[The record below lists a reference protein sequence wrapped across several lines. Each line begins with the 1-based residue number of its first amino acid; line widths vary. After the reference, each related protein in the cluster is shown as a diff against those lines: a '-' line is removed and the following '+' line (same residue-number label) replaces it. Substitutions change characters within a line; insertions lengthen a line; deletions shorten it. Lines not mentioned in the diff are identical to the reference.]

1 MAGCSRFCTYKS
13 VKFIN
18 VHDKRLAVIH
28 YALMATLLVYVV
40 AYQVFAKGGYQAH
53 EAFVG
58 NVVLKIK
65 GVAETAEGRP
75 LGKPEPGQNVYDCFD
90 LEGEAYA

>member
-1 MAGCSRFCTYKS
+1 MRTKNYPTKMASCSRFCTYKS

-28 YALMATLLVYVV
+28 YVLMATLLTYVL

-53 EAFVG
+53 EPFVG
-58 NVVLKIK
+58 NVVLKLK
-65 GVAETAEGRP
+65 GVAETEEGRP
-75 LGKPEPGQNVYDCFD
+75 LGKPRLSQPH
-90 LEGEAYA
+90 